1 MFAELVRKSPKLS
14 AQLQSFKAVSCGKNK
29 VVQNGPK
36 RWMLQGT
43 VFIPT
48 NEAVMAV
55 AAQVEAIQAGG
66 EQELERCAPSSSS
79 TSSSPL
85 LLLFH
90 HLLLPPGSWA
100 CIS

>member
-1 MFAELVRKSPKLS
+1 
-14 AQLQSFKAVSCGKNK
+14 
-29 VVQNGPK
+29 
-36 RWMLQGT
+36 MLQGT